1 MDEMLLVGLKQSE
14 WEDLMNYLGINQ
26 ADGEEYMDT
35 IIRKLTNQIY

>member
-26 ADGEEYMDT
+26 ADGEEYMDI